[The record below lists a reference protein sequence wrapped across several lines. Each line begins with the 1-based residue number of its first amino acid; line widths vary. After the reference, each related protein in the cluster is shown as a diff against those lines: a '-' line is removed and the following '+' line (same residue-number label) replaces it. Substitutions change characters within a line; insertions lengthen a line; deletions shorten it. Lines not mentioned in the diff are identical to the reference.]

1 VPDRLGVVEMKYVE
15 VLKDLIS
22 IDTSIP
28 PGLNYDKA
36 IDYLEPL
43 FKELGFVTHRVIIP
57 AEHAE
62 GREGRINLICHRR
75 EKGKPRLILYGHID
89 VVPAEGWEAF
99 EPRVA
104 NGKVYGRGAADM
116 KGSIV
121 ALLLAME
128 SLKGKHLDFDVSVM
142 LTTDEEFSQASQL
155 HYLAQYLE
163 PIPGAHFLNL
173 DSSFGFVSIAGLGAL
188 HVDIKVKGKSV
199 HSGLSHLGENAVEKA
214 SLLMKALLDLKQ
226 RIEERESDVPTHPD
240 TGLKRM
246 VARLNINMVK
256 GGIKVNIIPDECLIS
271 VDRRLIPEETI
282 EDARKELLD
291 TMASVPG
298 VSWELERVFSIPT
311 VPPNNDPIV
320 DRLADIIRD
329 TIGEGNKFG
338 EMGSGDFLHIVA
350 SWGGNVFGMGV
361 IRPECSIHGKEEFV
375 YLRDI
380 EDTAKILA
388 RFLLA

>member
-1 VPDRLGVVEMKYVE
+1 MEYVE
-15 VLKDLIS
+15 VLRDLIS
-22 IDTSIP
+22 IDTSVP

-43 FKELGFVTHRVIIP
+43 FKELGLVTHRVAIP

-75 EKGKPRLILYGHID
+75 EKGKPRLIFYGHID

-99 EPRVA
+99 KPRVA

-116 KGSIV
+116 KGGIV

-128 SLKGKHLDFDVSVM
+128 FLKGKHLDFDVSVII
-142 LTTDEEFSQASQL
+142 TTDEEFSQASQL
-155 HYLAQYLE
+155 HYLAQYLK
-163 PIPGAHFLNL
+163 PIAGAQFLSL

-188 HVDIKVKGKSV
+188 HVDIEVKGKSV

-214 SLLMKALLDLKQ
+214 SLLMKALLDLKH
-226 RIEERESDVPTHPD
+226 RIEERESSVPTHPD

-246 VARLNINMVK
+246 VARLNINMVR

-291 TMASVPG
+291 TLASVPG
-298 VSWELERVFSIPT
+298 VTWELERVFSIPT

-320 DRLADIIRD
+320 DRLADIMRNI
-329 TIGEGNKFG
+329 IGEGNKFG
-338 EMGSGDFLHIVA
+338 EMGSGDLSHIVA
-350 SWGGNVFGMGV
+350 SWGGKVFGMGV
-361 IRPECSIHGKEEFV
+361 IRPECNIHGKEEFV
-375 YLRDI
+375 YVQDI
-380 EDTAKILA
+380 EDAAKILA
-388 RFLLA
+388 RFLLAQN

>member
-1 VPDRLGVVEMKYVE
+1 MKYVE

-22 IDTSIP
+22 IDTSVP

-43 FKELGFVTHRVIIP
+43 FKELGFVTTRVIIP

-128 SLKGKHLDFDVSVM
+128 SLKGRHLDFDVSAM

-155 HYLAQYLE
+155 HYLKQYLE
-163 PIPGAHFLNL
+163 PISGAYFLNL

-214 SLLMKALLDLKQ
+214 SLLMKALLDLKH
-226 RIEERESDVPTHPD
+226 RIEERESSVPTHPD

-298 VSWELERVFSIPT
+298 VTWELERVFSIPT

-329 TIGEGNKFG
+329 TIGEGDKFG
-338 EMGSGDFLHIVA
+338 EMGSGDLSHIVA
-350 SWGGNVFGMGV
+350 SWGGKVFGMGV
-361 IRPECSIHGKEEFV
+361 IRPECNIHGKEEFV
-375 YLRDI
+375 HLRDI
-380 EDTAKILA
+380 EDVARILA
-388 RFLLA
+388 RFLLAQN